1 MARRADSPRRA
12 GRPPPLGPHGVERLS
27 LRRTWRFRPKQE
39 IEPRLLGRLDWRA
52 LPRLWLRPWPRLG
65 LAASVMAV
73 AVWRERNVLAVGDD
87 PVRACRG
94 GPQPLQRRAR
104 NINGSRRRR
113 LGWPRLGRTG
123 VQRTRARLRQ
133 RDLLPPPDLGRPP
146 RSREAGKPG

>member
-1 MARRADSPRRA
+1 MTRAVVRPRLVSRS
-12 GRPPPLGPHGVERLS
+12 PPLGPHGVERLS
-27 LRRTWRFRPKQE
+27 LRRTRRFRPEQE

-52 LPRLWLRPWPRLG
+52 LPRLWLRPWPRFGLG
-65 LAASVMAV
+65 TSVAV

-123 VQRTRARLRQ
+123 IQRTRSRFRQ
-133 RDLLPPPDLGRPP
+133 RRLLPPLDIGRLPSISQT
-146 RSREAGKPG
+146 R